1 MAMNMLKIFTE
12 SFRIEIVKGAVDSR
26 SAPAHR

>member
-1 MAMNMLKIFTE
+1 MAINNVTIFTK
-12 SFRIEIVKGAVDSR
+12 SPRIADGGAVDSR